1 MEENK
6 GNNPTILDS
15 SRSSDNIPT
24 GWRVLSKDEDR
35 LASDLYWSRS
45 CIGWI
50 LIGEYRVDYANEPG
64 NKWHA
69 IRQVDRA
76 TEFYLVEGCHYKLP
90 NGSYIRI
97 TDKGF
102 EVATA

>member
-6 GNNPTILDS
+6 GNNPTILAS
-15 SRSSDNIPT
+15 SRSGNKIPS

-64 NKWHA
+64 HKWHA
-69 IRQVDRA
+69 IRQVEHQVDYA
-76 TEFYLVEGCHYKLP
+76 LVDGCIYKLP
-90 NGSYIRI
+90 NGSTIRI
-97 TDKGF
+97 TEKGF
-102 EVATA
+102 EVL